1 MSDHLKMYY
10 GLILFSLLNN
20 IIIEY
25 ALQVYWVLHFL
36 NTEQQ
41 LQAKQILVCIP
52 MDFNQQVQLF
62 VDTFALEHVT

>member
-1 MSDHLKMYY
+1 MYY